1 MDRKPVHGVHY
12 LFGSPVSAESV
23 VGLIQILLQVLK
35 LIDGDVTTGQICGS
49 HSHDL
54 VVRQTQHKLG
64 FGIMPFRTFL
74 EIRPETSTGENGAE
88 YGDY

>member
-1 MDRKPVHGVHY
+1 MDRKPVNGVHY

-54 VVRQTQHKLG
+54 VVR
-64 FGIMPFRTFL
+64 
-74 EIRPETSTGENGAE
+74 
-88 YGDY
+88 

>member
-35 LIDGDVTTGQICGS
+35 LIDGDVATGQICRPHGY
-49 HSHDL
+49 DL
-54 VVRQTQHKLG
+54 VMG
-64 FGIMPFRTFL
+64 
-74 EIRPETSTGENGAE
+74 
-88 YGDY
+88 